1 MIKYATEI
9 SFKFFF
15 DKSNLNILNL
25 TNTIYFN
32 EYFKLFHLKGWN
44 NLCCKIE
51 RRRTISQSYNKLIVD
66 IATIQHLFNLC
77 TPNFANYWT
86 LWALH
91 NRKKGEGVVPLLVQ
105 GLVKTINSNTTNETL
120 ATTFEYVVSWNLC
133 EQGYVIVTHYITL
146 KLF

>member
-1 MIKYATEI
+1 M
-9 SFKFFF
+9 
-15 DKSNLNILNL
+15 LNL
-25 TNTIYFN
+25 MNTIYFN
-32 EYFKLFHLKGWN
+32 EYFKLFHLKGLN

-86 LWALH
+86 LWAFLAPH

-120 ATTFEYVVSWNLC
+120 ATRFEYVVSWNLC